1 MNNHNVF
8 FAFGKAVESKE
19 SVEIKRYVGIAP
31 VKIVAVNPTKE
42 ELESIYNTTLEKTLL

>member
-19 SVEIKRYVGIAP
+19 SVEIKRYVDIAP
-31 VKIVAVNPTKE
+31 VQIIAVKE
-42 ELESIYNTTLEKTLL
+42 GGKNESES